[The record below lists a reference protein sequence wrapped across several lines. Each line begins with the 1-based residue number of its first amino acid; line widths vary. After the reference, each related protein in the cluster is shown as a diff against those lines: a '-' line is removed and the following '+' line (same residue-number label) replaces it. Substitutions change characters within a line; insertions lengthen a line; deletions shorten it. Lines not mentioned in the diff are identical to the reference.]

1 LQKGARHGGD
11 ISNTSPLVAAAI
23 TTPRSPIA
31 IGTHPEAI
39 AGGLG
44 VV

>member
-1 LQKGARHGGD
+1 LQKGAQHGGD

-23 TTPRSPIA
+23 AMPRSQIA
-31 IGTHPEAI
+31 IGYC
-39 AGGLG
+39 GRL